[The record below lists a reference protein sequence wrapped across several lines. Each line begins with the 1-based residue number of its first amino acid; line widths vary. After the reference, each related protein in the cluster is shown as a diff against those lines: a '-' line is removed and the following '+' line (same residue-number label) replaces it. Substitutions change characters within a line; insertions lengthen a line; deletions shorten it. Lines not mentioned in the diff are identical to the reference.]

1 MNFWNICKWFSYFS
15 IQQKKA
21 CVLCILHRK
30 QLCQLTSWDVALKN
44 IPLILPTQLNFP
56 KSLSFQLPL
65 KTDVKIFADYIIKSG
80 KHLFV
85 FSLSHLLKNTVKSD
99 FFKASPRCPRISA
112 NLHLLLSSVSL
123 TPLPVSA
130 ESHTTI

>member
-1 MNFWNICKWFSYFS
+1 MEQIFELLEHLEHLPGAQLFFTYSRE
-15 IQQKKA
+15 KA

-65 KTDVKIFADYIIKSG
+65 KTDVKIFADHVIKTG

-85 FSLSHLLKNTVKSD
+85 FFSLIFLK
-99 FFKASPRCPRISA
+99 
-112 NLHLLLSSVSL
+112 
-123 TPLPVSA
+123 TP
-130 ESHTTI
+130 